1 MTDLELFALNYKVLI
16 SPLIHNSGCVTLI
29 IKLAMKSIKI
39 SASILSA
46 DFSNFG
52 AVVQR
57 LEDGGANMIHFDIM
71 DGHFVPNLTFGNG
84 LIKSL
89 RAKSNLK
96 FDTHLM
102 VSNPE
107 QYIEACA
114 EAGSDYITAHA
125 ESTKHLHR
133 LIAQIKA
140 TGKKAGVSI
149 VPSTHEDA
157 LKYVIDD
164 VDLIL
169 VMTVNPG
176 FGGQKFIES
185 QLLKIQNIRK
195 MINDTKRDILL
206 SVDGGINST
215 TAPLCIQA
223 GADVLVSGAY
233 IFSGD
238 NYGGRIKE
246 LRANTKIIEA
256 S

>member
-1 MTDLELFALNYKVLI
+1 MHRVL
-16 SPLIHNSGCVTLI
+16 LVA
-29 IKLAMKSIKI
+29 IKLVKI

-46 DFSNFG
+46 NFSNFG
-52 AVVQR
+52 LETQK
-57 LEDGGANMIHFDIM
+57 LEDGGTDMIHFDIM
-71 DGHFVPNLTFGNG
+71 DGHFVPNLTFGSG
-84 LIKSL
+84 LIKDL
-89 RAKSNLK
+89 RPKSKLQ

-107 QYIEACA
+107 DYIEACA
-114 EAGSDYITAHA
+114 YAGSDYITVHA

-149 VPSTHEDA
+149 IPSTHEDA
-157 LKYVIDD
+157 LKCVIDD

-185 QLLKIQNIRK
+185 QLTKIQNIRK
-195 MINDTKRDILL
+195 MIDATKQDILL
-206 SVDGGINST
+206 SVDGGINEKS
-215 TAPLCIQA
+215 APLCVKA

-238 NYGGRIKE
+238 NYAARIKT
-246 LRANTKIIEA
+246 LRN
-256 S
+256 

>member
-1 MTDLELFALNYKVLI
+1 VTDLELFALNYKVLI

-140 TGKKAGVSI
+140 TGKKAGV
-149 VPSTHEDA
+149 
-157 LKYVIDD
+157 
-164 VDLIL
+164 
-169 VMTVNPG
+169 
-176 FGGQKFIES
+176 
-185 QLLKIQNIRK
+185 
-195 MINDTKRDILL
+195 KRDILL

-238 NYGGRIKE
+238 NYGDRIKE